1 MKKGFL
7 AALMACMM
15 ITSLLTACGSL
26 KKDEAKTVKL
36 DPDNPVTLKVWH
48 YYNGNQQAT
57 FDKLLEKFNS
67 TVGKEQGI
75 YVEGYGH
82 GSVADLDKA
91 LTSSVNE
98 EVGAEDMPDI
108 FSTYADTAYSI
119 QKKGKL
125 ADLSP
130 YFTKKELS
138 KYIDFYIKEGYL
150 NNDKKLYLL
159 PVAKSTEA
167 MLLNTTDWE
176 PFAKAMKVTTDDL
189 KTTEGITKVAKKY
202 YEWTDAKTPNTPNDG
217 KAFYGRDSMSNYFVI
232 GMKQMGQEL
241 FRVKDGKVTVNVD
254 KNSIKRLWENYYV
267 PYVSGYFASYGRFRS
282 DDVKT
287 GNIIAYTGST
297 SSAFYFPDKVE
308 EDKGSHKIDYKVLE
322 APIMKGGKNYKV
334 QQGAGMA
341 VTKSDDKHE
350 YAATVFLK
358 WFSKKKQ
365 NLEFVCESSYLPVL
379 KEANNM
385 KSVDQMIKDK
395 KIKVDDKTYDCLK
408 NTLDNFDK
416 TKFYTTKTFKNG
428 YSMRKVLDYN
438 LSDQATADKAAIDKA
453 IKAGASRESVLKQ
466 YTSDKNFETWYQ
478 GFCSALEKAQE
489 AKETK

>member
-138 KYIDFYIKEGYL
+138 KYIDSYIKEGYL

-254 KNSIKRLWENYYV
+254 KNS
-267 PYVSGYFASYGRFRS
+267 
-282 DDVKT
+282 
-287 GNIIAYTGST
+287 
-297 SSAFYFPDKVE
+297 
-308 EDKGSHKIDYKVLE
+308 
-322 APIMKGGKNYKV
+322 
-334 QQGAGMA
+334 
-341 VTKSDDKHE
+341 
-350 YAATVFLK
+350 
-358 WFSKKKQ
+358 
-365 NLEFVCESSYLPVL
+365 
-379 KEANNM
+379 
-385 KSVDQMIKDK
+385 
-395 KIKVDDKTYDCLK
+395 
-408 NTLDNFDK
+408 
-416 TKFYTTKTFKNG
+416 
-428 YSMRKVLDYN
+428 
-438 LSDQATADKAAIDKA
+438 
-453 IKAGASRESVLKQ
+453 
-466 YTSDKNFETWYQ
+466 
-478 GFCSALEKAQE
+478 
-489 AKETK
+489 